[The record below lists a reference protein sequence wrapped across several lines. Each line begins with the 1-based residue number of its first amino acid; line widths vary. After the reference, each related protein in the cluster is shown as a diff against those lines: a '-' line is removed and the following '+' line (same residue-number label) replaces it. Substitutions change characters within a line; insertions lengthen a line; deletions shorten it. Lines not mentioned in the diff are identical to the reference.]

1 MVHPNFEGR
10 FSIKYVLP
18 ALVPGMNYADL
29 AISDG
34 IAAVRA
40 YVQLMDPNV
49 SEAAKKK
56 IRKDLLIY
64 CGQDTLAMVKLVEVL
79 RRQVSGLSTV

>member
-1 MVHPNFEGR
+1 VVHPDFEGR
-10 FSIKYVLP
+10 FSIKTVLP
-18 ALVPGMNYADL
+18 ALVPGMNYDDL
-29 AISDG
+29 AIGDG

-40 YVQLMDPNV
+40 YVQLMDPGV

-79 RRQVSGLSTV
+79 RGKVRV